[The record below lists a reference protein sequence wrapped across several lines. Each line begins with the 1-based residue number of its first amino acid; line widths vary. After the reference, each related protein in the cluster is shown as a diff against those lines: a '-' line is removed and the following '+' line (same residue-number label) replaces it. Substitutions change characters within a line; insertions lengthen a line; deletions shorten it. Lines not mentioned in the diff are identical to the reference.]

1 MTRDNTILWEQ
12 MQVREKEEEKS
23 FSGQKGL
30 DRKVVQFLCKVLF
43 SGNSVYCCEGLFCY
57 TVYALKV

>member
-1 MTRDNTILWEQ
+1 
-12 MQVREKEEEKS
+12 MQVREKEEKKS